1 MISVIVA
8 FVLAVAVAAALT
20 PIVCRVALKLG
31 AVDAP
36 AARRVH
42 TRAVPRLGGIAIV
55 VAFYLPLAA
64 LFALDSSSARQ
75 LFANPR
81 MVAGIAAGALLVAGI
96 GLWDDVAGL
105 GAKRKLLFQCAA
117 ACIAFAGGLRIQGIT
132 LPVIGQLD
140 FGWFALPV
148 TILWIVGIIN
158 ALNLI
163 DGLDGLAGGIAFFA
177 CVTNFVVAELAGNVL
192 TCLVCAT
199 LAGGILGFLFYNFNP
214 AKIFMGDCG
223 SMFLGFILACAALLG
238 AGTQK
243 SPTVIAI
250 LVPLLAMGLP
260 VMDMLFAIAR
270 RFLERRSIFA
280 ADRGHIHHRLLDI
293 GITHRRAVMMLYGL
307 SLVFTLVALAIHMGR
322 SWQVGAALLLLCTVL
337 LGAVRFLGQF
347 RMSLITQM
355 NDGFT
360 QKLRRGVPAVL
371 PQIRSARSPEE
382 VSRILERFA
391 GEHGLLAVMF
401 EPAGESLLESWRWEI
416 PAEEKAARAEPAD
429 ARFTITDRDGG
440 TGDLCF
446 VVDMAGATL
455 APQASIL
462 LQLVADAAESAIR
475 RSPSIA
481 APGSAPAPAPQKSG
495 ASTASLAPP
504 TLAGSIGG
512 SSLTGTSG

>member
-8 FVLAVAVAAALT
+8 FVLAIAVAASLT
-20 PIVCRVALKLG
+20 PIVCRVALHLG

-55 VAFYLPLAA
+55 IAFYLPLAA

-75 LFANPR
+75 LFASPR
-81 MVAGIAAGALLVAGI
+81 VVAGIAAGGLLVAGI
-96 GLWDDVAGL
+96 GLWDDVAGV
-105 GAKRKLLFQCAA
+105 GAKRKLLFQSLA

-132 LPVIGQLD
+132 LPILGSLE
-140 FGWFALPV
+140 FGWLALPV
-148 TILWIVGIIN
+148 TIVWIVGIIN

-177 CVTNFVVAELAGNVL
+177 CVTNFIVGQLGGNVL

-199 LAGGILGFLFYNFNP
+199 LAGAILGFLIYNFNP

-243 SPTVIAI
+243 SPTIIAI

-293 GITHRRAVMMLYGL
+293 GITHRRAVMILYGL
-307 SLVFTLVALAIHMGR
+307 SLTLTLLALAVHIGR
-322 SWQVGAALLLLCTVL
+322 WWQVGAALLFLCVVV
-337 LGAVRFLGQF
+337 LGAVRFLGHF
-347 RMSLITQM
+347 RMSLIARM

-360 QKLRRGVPAVL
+360 QKLRRGVPTVL
-371 PQIRSARSPEE
+371 PQIRSARSPDE
-382 VSRILERFA
+382 VLRILERFA
-391 GEHGLLAVMF
+391 GEHGLLALSF
-401 EPAGESLLESWRWEI
+401 EPAAVDGSLPTVRWEL
-416 PAEEKAARAEPAD
+416 PNDESAGRREPAD
-429 ARFTITDRDGG
+429 ARFTITERDGAVAE
-440 TGDLCF
+440 LCF
-446 VVDMAGATL
+446 VVDMVGATL
-455 APQASIL
+455 APQAAIL
-462 LQLVADAAESAIR
+462 LQLVADAAESALR
-475 RSPSIA
+475 RAPTVSTAPSPMTSTSL
-481 APGSAPAPAPQKSG
+481 PPSPLSGSA
-495 ASTASLAPP
+495 
-504 TLAGSIGG
+504 
-512 SSLTGTSG
+512 LTGT